1 MMVSVVIPTYNS
13 GRTLEKCL
21 KSIVDQIYKNIEII
35 VVDKFSED
43 KTVEIAKS
51 YGARI
56 IQDYGERAR
65 AKKIGLKKAKG
76 KYVLFIDSDMKLS
89 VELMEK

>member
-13 GRTLEKCL
+13 ERTLEKCL
-21 KSIVDQIYKNIEII
+21 KSIVDQTYKNIEII

-56 IQDYGERAR
+56 IQDYGRERGR
-65 AKKIGLKKAKG
+65 RT
-76 KYVLFIDSDMKLS
+76 SD
-89 VELMEK
+89 